1 MKNNLLFT
9 ALTFVAVTAN
19 INATENKM
27 DSSKLAE
34 IRAMNTILQQ
44 PNLQVENAID
54 LNDVYL
60 LKMKAKSQRGSQK
73 FTAFVDKNTSRVYFG
88 NGFEK
93 DGSLISFPAN
103 AELVKSGVS
112 FSYGNGKKEIYLVTD
127 PQCPYCIRF
136 EKEMD
141 GKLDDYRVHVL
152 LYPLPFHKKAPAMT
166 EWILSA
172 KSDAQKHAR
181 FQAIMSG
188 KSKEYTALIK
198 DKKKA
203 FQYSPETKALISKS
217 MKAVEELGARG
228 TPMVFDSAFKQVPR
242 AVLLKKTPETNS
254 SVAK

>member
-1 MKNNLLFT
+1 MKNALLFT
-9 ALTFVAVTAN
+9 TLTLVAVTSQ
-19 INATENKM
+19 INATQTKI

-34 IRAMNTILQQ
+34 IRTMNKMLQK
-44 PNLQVENAID
+44 PNLQIEDALD
-54 LNDVYL
+54 LNNVYL
-60 LKMKAKSQRGSQK
+60 LKMKAKSQRGSQQL
-73 FTAFVDKNTSRVYFG
+73 TAFVDKNTSRVYFG

-103 AELVKSGVS
+103 PDLVKSGVS

-166 EWILSA
+166 EWILGA
-172 KSDAQKHAR
+172 KSDAEKHTR
-181 FQAIMSG
+181 FKEIMSG
-188 KSKEYTALIK
+188 KSKEYAALIK
-198 DKKKA
+198 DKKKP
-203 FQYSPETKALISKS
+203 FHYSAKIQTLVTKAK
-217 MKAVEELGARG
+217 KAVEELGARG

-242 AVLLKKTPETNS
+242 SALLKKTPDTNS
-254 SVAK
+254 SVVR